1 MLVIDGSQGEGGGQI
16 LRTALALAMITR
28 KNIVIK
34 NIRAGRKKPG
44 LQPQHLACV
53 NAAVEV
59 CQGKVSGARLG
70 STEIEFS
77 PGPVSPGRYRFDIH
91 TAGSACLLGQMLSL
105 PLALTDAGS
114 ALTIRGGTHVP
125 WSPLYPYLDSQW
137 RPQLADCGIHVRGTL
152 GQAGFYPQGG
162 GQIQLV
168 TRPVSQI
175 NPLVKLE
182 RGSLRRIRGEAV
194 AAKLDQ
200 NIARRMKLHALR
212 TLEDICRDSKITTP
226 VIDSANPG
234 AYIFLIA
241 EFDNG
246 KICASALGER
256 GKRAELVVEEALTEL
271 LEGIDSGGSV
281 DRYLADQLLLPLAFA
296 AGPSALKTA
305 RITHHLVTNAEI
317 VQKFV
322 PGRIQIEGNV
332 DEAGIVWI
340 NGL

>member
-16 LRTALALAMITR
+16 LRTALALAMITQ

-53 NAAVEV
+53 KAAVEV
-59 CQGKVSGARLG
+59 CQGKVSGDRPG

-77 PGPVSPGRYRFDIH
+77 PGPISPGRYRFDIR

-105 PLALTDAGS
+105 PLAMTGAGS

-125 WSPLYPYLDSQW
+125 WSPLYPYLDRQW
-137 RPQLADCGIHVRGTL
+137 RPHLAECGIHVRTTL

-168 TRPVSQI
+168 TRPVSRI
-175 NPLVKLE
+175 DPLVRLE

-194 AAKLDQ
+194 AANLDQ

-212 TLEDICRDSKITTP
+212 TLENVCRDSKITTP
-226 VIDSANPG
+226 VLVSANPG
-234 AYIFLIA
+234 AYIFLVA

-256 GKRAELVVEEALTEL
+256 GKRAELVVEEALAEL
-271 LEGIDSGGSV
+271 LDGIDSGGAV
-281 DRYLADQLLLPLAFA
+281 DRFLADQLLLPLVFA
-296 AGPSALKTA
+296 EAQSALKTA
-305 RITHHLVTNAEI
+305 RITGHLVTNAEI
-317 VQKFV
+317 VQKFL
-322 PGRIQIEGNV
+322 PGRIQIEGNM
-332 DEAGIVWI
+332 DEPGTVWI